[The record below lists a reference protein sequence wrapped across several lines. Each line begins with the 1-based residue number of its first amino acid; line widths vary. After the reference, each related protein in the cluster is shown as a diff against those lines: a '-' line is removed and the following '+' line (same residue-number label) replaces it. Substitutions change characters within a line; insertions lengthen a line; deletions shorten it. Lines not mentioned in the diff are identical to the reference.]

1 MLEPNAV
8 SCRID
13 SEETANSSSF
23 PLEVF
28 ERFSKQ
34 DLLVVLHLMHRILG
48 ADKKRDLER
57 IVTELLPLITSG
69 MAASPSLA
77 IEGTEHGDFLGEP
90 LQEEEMQAHIKV
102 GAAQAIRLRQ
112 DKQSAS
118 LSPRELTVLLWM
130 KEGKTNW
137 EIARILGLS
146 ERTVRF
152 HVGSIF
158 EKLDVTSRT
167 QAVAHALG
175 TGLIAS

>member
-8 SCRID
+8 TCRID
-13 SEETANSSSF
+13 PEETENPLSF

-34 DLLVVLHLMHRILG
+34 DLLVLLQLMHRILG
-48 ADKKRDLER
+48 ADRKRDLER
-57 IVTELLPLITSG
+57 IVTELPKLITSG
-69 MAASPSLA
+69 MASSSVAVDTYDLLNYVLA
-77 IEGTEHGDFLGEP
+77 CLSR
-90 LQEEEMQAHIKV
+90 
-102 GAAQAIRLRQ
+102 AQAKVDTTQATRLRH
-112 DKQSAS
+112 DKQACP

-137 EIARILGLS
+137 EIARILELS

-158 EKLDVTSRT
+158 GKLDVTSRT
-167 QAVAHALG
+167 QAVARALG